1 MNGREGSGA
10 LRQEAPC
17 PTTARDH
24 EDGRFYANVTKPS
37 PAPEQLS
44 IMNMYAAPAMT
55 STLMMFVVVQYFVAP
70 WPRRARG
77 RGPRACAN
85 QLQAGAVKRRA
96 AVKTNGNAQLE
107 SCPSPPNLP
116 LAADVTDDAKLML
129 RARGTRR
136 ADAPCAVLAT
146 GMRMGVERGGLT
158 PARWTEAA
166 QRVPCLKQKR

>member
-44 IMNMYAAPAMT
+44 MNMYAAPAMT

-85 QLQAGAVKRRA
+85 QLQAGAVKRRRSQDQRQRPA
-96 AVKTNGNAQLE
+96 RI
-107 SCPSPPNLP
+107 LP
-116 LAADVTDDAKLML
+116 LPPQSTARRRRLMM
-129 RARGTRR
+129 
-136 ADAPCAVLAT
+136 PS
-146 GMRMGVERGGLT
+146 
-158 PARWTEAA
+158 
-166 QRVPCLKQKR
+166 

>member
-107 SCPSPPNLP
+107 SCPSPPIYRSP
-116 LAADVTDDAKLML
+116 PT
-129 RARGTRR
+129 
-136 ADAPCAVLAT
+136 
-146 GMRMGVERGGLT
+146 
-158 PARWTEAA
+158 
-166 QRVPCLKQKR
+166 